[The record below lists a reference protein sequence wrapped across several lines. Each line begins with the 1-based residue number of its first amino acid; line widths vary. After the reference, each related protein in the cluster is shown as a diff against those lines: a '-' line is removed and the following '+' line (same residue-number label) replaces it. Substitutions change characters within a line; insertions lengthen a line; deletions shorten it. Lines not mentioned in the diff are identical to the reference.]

1 VDHRD
6 AEQLIQD
13 ALSDPGP
20 NTAMRHH
27 LKGESS
33 RALARGRALR
43 LRYRR
48 AAAIGL
54 VTLTAAGA
62 FLVGR
67 CTPAGRDSDQRAVQ
81 AERVVVSR
89 DLVTWLEAG
98 RFFAQLG
105 MPEREARAYQQAIR
119 LAEAA
124 DQPTPLVQAS
134 TPLGQ
139 LLARC
144 DTAAR
149 EQTYQME
156 HAVNRIMAQVSGGF
170 DYGR

>member
-1 VDHRD
+1 MDQRD
-6 AEQLIQD
+6 TEQLIQD
-13 ALSDPGP
+13 ALSDHSP
-20 NTAMRHH
+20 NASLHH
-27 LKGESS
+27 RLKGEST

-43 LRYRR
+43 LWVRR
-48 AAAIGL
+48 AAAICL

-62 FLVGR
+62 FMVGR
-67 CTPAGRDSDQRAVQ
+67 CTPAGRDSDQRAVR

-119 LAEAA
+119 LAEVA
-124 DQPTPLVQAS
+124 DQPTPLVQEG

-149 EQTYQME
+149 ERTDQME
-156 HAVNRIMAQVSGGF
+156 QGMNRIMAQASGGSN
-170 DYGR
+170 YGR